1 MDQLLHE
8 TDKNRQMANQIIRLL
23 FRYQDYEQRILNAT
37 ACVSGNHPYI
47 ILDDLFLSI
56 LNIYFS
62 FFLENIPAEKYY
74 FTPREVICH
83 LSGKAFFSLYLET
96 MS

>member
-8 TDKNRQMANQIIRLL
+8 TDKSRQMANQIIRRL

-47 ILDDLFLSI
+47 ILDDLFLS
-56 LNIYFS
+56 
-62 FFLENIPAEKYY
+62 K
-74 FTPREVICH
+74 V
-83 LSGKAFFSLYLET
+83 
-96 MS
+96 

>member
-8 TDKNRQMANQIIRLL
+8 TDKNRQMANQIIRRL

-62 FFLENIPAEKYY
+62 FFLETAFPQKNI
-74 FTPREVICH
+74 I
-83 LSGKAFFSLYLET
+83 LLLGK
-96 MS
+96 